1 MNRIQATALF
11 TGFLLVFGAVGG
23 MDAVPVWEPN
33 PWFFHQLG
41 AAFIGMFLMFMAVIT
56 QPLTMEVPNDE

>member
-23 MDAVPVWEPN
+23 MDN
-33 PWFFHQLG
+33 PDQAEFFLHQL
-41 AAFIGMFLMFMAVIT
+41 ATALIGVFLMFMAVFT
-56 QPLTMEVPNDE
+56 TAVEVRDE

>member
-23 MDAVPVWEPN
+23 MDN
-33 PWFFHQLG
+33 PDQAEFFLHQL
-41 AAFIGMFLMFMAVIT
+41 AAALIGVFLMFMAVFT
-56 QPLTMEVPNDE
+56 TAVEVRDE

>member
-23 MDAVPVWEPN
+23 MDN
-33 PWFFHQLG
+33 PDQAEFFLHQL
-41 AAFIGMFLMFMAVIT
+41 AAALIGN
-56 QPLTMEVPNDE
+56 P

>member
-23 MDAVPVWEPN
+23 MDN
-33 PWFFHQLG
+33 PDQAEFFLHQL
-41 AAFIGMFLMFMAVIT
+41 AAALIGLFLMFMAVFT
-56 QPLTMEVPNDE
+56 TAVEVRDE

>member
-1 MNRIQATALF
+1 MNSIQATALF
-11 TGFLLVFGAVGG
+11 TGFLLVLGAVGG

-41 AAFIGMFLMFMAVIT
+41 AAFIGMFLMFMAVFT
-56 QPLTMEVPNDE
+56 QPLTMEVRDE

>member
-23 MDAVPVWEPN
+23 MDN
-33 PWFFHQLG
+33 PDQAEFFLHQL
-41 AAFIGMFLMFMAVIT
+41 ATALIGLFLMFMAVFT
-56 QPLTMEVPNDE
+56 TAVEVRDE